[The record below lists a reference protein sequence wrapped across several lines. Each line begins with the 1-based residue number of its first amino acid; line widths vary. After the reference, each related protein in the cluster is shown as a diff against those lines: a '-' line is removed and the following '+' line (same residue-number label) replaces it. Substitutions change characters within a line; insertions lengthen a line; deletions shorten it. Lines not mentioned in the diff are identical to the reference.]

1 MRTTSTRVAGAV
13 LGVLVT
19 VGGASTAAGSTPTG
33 LAGRVS
39 ATGQAASASRAGDL
53 GFRIQR
59 LGGAD
64 RYEAAVSVSREFFS
78 PGVATVVI
86 ASGEIFSDGVAAG
99 PAAAE
104 LGGPVLFVKDDHLPS
119 ATRAE
124 LVRLRPGRIVVL
136 GGPVTITDAI
146 LLELDALASGGATR
160 VAGSDRYATAAAV
173 SARAF
178 PAGSDIAYVA
188 SGRVWPDALT
198 GGPAA
203 AVQNAPMLLTNT
215 NVLPP
220 ATQAELIRLKPDRI
234 MLLGGPASVT
244 PVVADSLAAIAPV
257 ERVSGKDRYTTALAV
272 SARVFGTDRPGAM
285 VATGTNYPDALAGGA
300 AAERTRGPILL
311 VRAATL
317 PSGTTTELRRLSPD
331 TAYLLGGTASV
342 PADIARMVQR
352 VLGICWSGQPPTDGT
367 AQVIQSGPSAGTL
380 IAFTFDMG
388 GRLEGAIDIVR
399 YLRDHQVC
407 TTFFPTSIMASTSE
421 GREVLA
427 AIAEHPE
434 LFEVGN
440 HTVHHCDLAVGG
452 GGSPTSA
459 PCARPMTVEFIRS
472 EITDAERVLRDL
484 SGMPIRPYWR
494 PPYGSYNS
502 TVLSVAASAGYP
514 KAMMWSRDTADWDPA
529 TTTQQIIDA
538 VTSPTPPGGT
548 IVLGHMGGYHTGAA
562 LPTIVDTLRSRGL
575 TFTTVSDV
583 LDR

>member
-1 MRTTSTRVAGAV
+1 M
-13 LGVLVT
+13 
-19 VGGASTAAGSTPTG
+19 
-33 LAGRVS
+33 
-39 ATGQAASASRAGDL
+39 
-53 GFRIQR
+53 
-59 LGGAD
+59 
-64 RYEAAVSVSREFFS
+64 
-78 PGVATVVI
+78 
-86 ASGEIFSDGVAAG
+86 
-99 PAAAE
+99 
-104 LGGPVLFVKDDHLPS
+104 GGPVLFVKDDHLPS

-124 LVRLRPGRIVVL
+124 LVRLRPGRILVL
-136 GGPVTITDAI
+136 GGPVTITDAVVT
-146 LLELDALASGGATR
+146 ELGSLSSGGATR
-160 VAGSDRYATAAAV
+160 VSGADRYATAAAV

-178 PAGSDIAYVA
+178 PSGSDIAYVA

-203 AVQNAPMLLTNT
+203 AVQNAPMLLTDT
-215 NVLPP
+215 NALPP
-220 ATQAELIRLKPDRI
+220 ATRAELARLAPSRI

-244 PVVADSLAAIAPV
+244 PAVADALAAIAPV
-257 ERVSGKDRYTTALAV
+257 ERLSGKDRYATALAV
-272 SARVFGTDRPGAM
+272 SARIFGTDRPGTM
-285 VATGTNYPDALAGGA
+285 IATGANYPDALAGGA

-311 VRAATL
+311 ARATTL
-317 PSGTTTELRRLSPD
+317 PSGTTTELSRLSPD

-342 PADIARMVQR
+342 PADIARLVQQR
-352 VLGICWSGQPPTDGT
+352 LGVCWSGRPPTDGT
-367 AQVIQSGPSAGTL
+367 AQVIRSGPSSGGR
-380 IAFTFDMG
+380 IAFTLDMG

-440 HTVHHCDLAVGG
+440 HTVHHCDLALGG

-472 EITDAERVLRDL
+472 EITDAEGVLRAL
-484 SGMPIRPYWR
+484 SGMPVRPYWR

-514 KAMMWSRDTADWDPA
+514 KTMMWSRDTADWDPA

-538 VTSPTPPGGT
+538 VTIPTPVGGT
-548 IVLGHMGGYHTGAA
+548 IVLGHLGGYHTGAA
-562 LPTIVDTLRSRGL
+562 LPTIVDTLRGRGL

-583 LDR
+583 LDG